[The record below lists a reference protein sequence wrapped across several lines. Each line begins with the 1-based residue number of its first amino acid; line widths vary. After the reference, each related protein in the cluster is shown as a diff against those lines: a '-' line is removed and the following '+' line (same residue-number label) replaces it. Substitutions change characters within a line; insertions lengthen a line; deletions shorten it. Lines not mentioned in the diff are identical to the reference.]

1 MAFFDSKSAYF
12 EINDGGVRNLTSF
25 ITSIDGL
32 PGDPGNLD
40 ATVLGDVGAQDDGTF
55 PDVTFTI
62 EGLYDD
68 TATTGPEAVLGAL
81 WASHADATFAYG
93 PKGSTAGF
101 LKYSGT
107 IKVATFNLTTRVRNK
122 QAFSCALHVQGAV
135 ARGTF

>member
-1 MAFFDSKSAYF
+1 MATFNSDSAYF
-12 EINDGGVRNLTSF
+12 EINDGSARNLTSY
-25 ITSIDGL
+25 ITSIEGI
-32 PGDPGNLD
+32 PGDAGLLD
-40 ATVLGDVGAQDDGTF
+40 ATVLGDTGAQDDGAF
-55 PDVTFTI
+55 PDQTITI

-81 WASHADATFAYG
+81 WASKADATFAYG

-107 IKVATFNLTTRVRNK
+107 VKVAGFDLTTRVRQK
-122 QAFSCALHVQGAV
+122 QAFRATLHVQGVV